1 MDVDAILNQFGE
13 KPKSKETTFDVD
25 SILSEFGGK
34 PEKVELSGKPSA
46 ITVTPKPP
54 ISGISKESSDELNQT
69 RVERFGSEN
78 PRNKLP
84 TTNIQER
91 AYEADKAGKEMF
103 SSGVDDFGS
112 GHPYKGVAKIVGGG
126 LSRLVSPIT
135 GIIEGGIS
143 DPITD
148 ITGNPDIGNKA
159 GFVAGSLIPVGRT
172 GTAINAARPTN
183 KALKNLIENIGPEN
197 LPTVVKEM
205 KANSR
210 LAPADL
216 SPRVLHD
223 AQHLFASE
231 GPQIDYL
238 ARTSSAR
245 LANTKDTVSS
255 AFDAS
260 MGATVNAAK
269 KVDDLKNA
277 AREIGK
283 KNIEPILTSKPHT
296 DVTELIKHIDS
307 EIGKHNIKAIKEGKP
322 IPGVPL
328 TDYQREL
335 LNVRNKLRSPEW
347 PDREKMFAYTD
358 QVHDAQIKL
367 REKAQ
372 GLTSSATG
380 SERNTGKE
388 LLGFR
393 EKLKDVVGP
402 EYKEALGK
410 YAGQKKI
417 EEAFHNGYDT
427 ILSNS
432 PKLEN
437 DPSFFEKWVNSS
449 ARKPGELEAAREGAR
464 LRIHAAINGNR
475 AAATN
480 PSSKAIAIGQNDF
493 SVQRLEALLGKE
505 EAGKLLKT
513 LEDERK
519 IANTHNKIVE
529 GSQTAM
535 RSASKEQFTMPTA
548 TEAGKTLLPLAVMEG
563 SNILAGGIGG
573 VGSAVYTGAR
583 AAHAAKDRIK
593 MLLAKEH
600 NAQYAK
606 YALPAEGPSRD
617 ALIQS
622 LEAAIPGPKQSIV
635 RRGANT
641 LSRLVAP

>member
-1 MDVDAILNQFGE
+1 MPDFNIDSVLGQFGE
-13 KPKSKETTFDVD
+13 KPKSKEATFDID
-25 SILSEFGGK
+25 NILSEFSSK
-34 PEKVELSGKPSA
+34 PETITRSEKPA
-46 ITVTPKPP
+46 IITVTPKPP
-54 ISGISKESSDELNQT
+54 ISGISKEASDELNQT
-69 RVERFGSEN
+69 RVERFGEKN

-84 TTNIQER
+84 TTNIQEK

-103 SSGVDDFGS
+103 SSGVEDFSS
-112 GHPYKGVAKIVGGG
+112 GHPYKGIAKIAGGAFY
-126 LSRLVSPIT
+126 RAYSPIA
-135 GIIEGGIS
+135 GIVEGGIS
-143 DPITD
+143 DPVTD
-148 ITGNPDIGNKA
+148 ITGNPDIGNRA
-159 GFVAGSLIPVGRT
+159 GFVAGSLIPLGPT
-172 GTAINAARPTN
+172 GTAVKAAKPSN
-183 KALKNLIENIGPEN
+183 KALKNLIENIGSEN
-197 LPTVVKEM
+197 LPSVVSQM
-205 KANSR
+205 KANPR

-216 SPRVLHD
+216 SPRVLQD
-223 AQHLFASE
+223 AQHLFAND

-238 ARTSSAR
+238 AKTSSAR

-296 DVTELIKHIDS
+296 DVTDLIKHIDK
-307 EIGKHNIKAIKEGKP
+307 EIGHPAMKAIKEGKQP
-322 IPGVPL
+322 PLPL

-335 LNVRNKLRSPEW
+335 LNVRNKLRSPDW
-347 PDREKMFAYTD
+347 PDRERMFAYTD
-358 QVHDAQIKL
+358 QLHDAQIKL

-388 LLGFR
+388 LLSFR
-393 EKLKDVVGP
+393 EKLKDAVGF
-402 EYKEALGK
+402 EYKEALSK

-432 PKLEN
+432 KKLEN

-464 LRIHAAINGNR
+464 LRIDAEIKGAR
-475 AAATN
+475 TAATN
-480 PSSKAIAIGQNDF
+480 PSAKAIGIGQTEF

-505 EAGKLLKT
+505 EAHKLLKT
-513 LEDERK
+513 LDDERK
-519 IANTHNKIVE
+519 IANTHNKIIE
-529 GSQTAM
+529 GAQTAM
-535 RSASKEQFTMPTA
+535 RSASKAQFALPTA
-548 TEAGKTLLPLAVMEG
+548 TEAGKTLLPLAIMEG
-563 SNILAGGIGG
+563 SNVLAGGISGAG
-573 VGSAVYTGAR
+573 TALYTGAR

-593 MLLAKEH
+593 LLLIKEH

-606 YALPAEGPSRD
+606 YALPTEGPSRD

-622 LEAAIPGPKQSIV
+622 LEAAIPSPKLSIRSKLRLSNFV
-635 RRGANT
+635 R
-641 LSRLVAP
+641 